1 MKNKKKSNVDPIAKV
16 RKDKNFSLY
25 TKEVTEL
32 IKIKIAMYKARKKKG
47 WSQTMLA
54 KEMYTTE
61 EIIDNIEN
69 SNGLNL

>member
-1 MKNKKKSNVDPIAKV
+1 
-16 RKDKNFSLY
+16 
-25 TKEVTEL
+25 
-32 IKIKIAMYKARKKKG
+32 MYKARKKKG

-69 SNGLNL
+69 SNGLNLQKRIKLG